1 MSRSG
6 FNFKHLLVLT
16 ALFLLNAC
24 STTSPMKVALT
35 ELGTSSKSEY
45 GAYDLRLIR
54 SINITGLAPEETI
67 GSLSVDPDKWSLIE
81 QLRRFRLNPQ
91 DLPDILTP
99 RLKLGDSVIYERT
112 FCGKD
117 IDCPKDTDIIKIKDA
132 IELQEQNIA
141 RLADAEIELAVIKIA
156 QAAIKQNPEDV
167 DKLQNVLKQEYPTN
181 NEINTA
187 NKENFAAK
195 LSEKIVNL
203 DANIA
208 ILKAEL
214 DKNRA
219 LINKP
224 GIIITNWKY
233 DNTLSAEGGI
243 PGLNGGLGKTKD
255 LTGYV
260 IFTNPIVLSLQIGDD
275 IIDKLKCPN
284 LACSKSDNK
293 VTNLLDS
300 KRLYMTFY
308 QVRAQQVLYAE
319 SLQSTLSAQLG
330 LKLNTLIA
338 TLSPILVGVN
348 LDSLKALNLTSDARY
363 ARYSLSANQGFLDAG
378 KGYLQIRP
386 FTLDNVFSVSN
397 SCQLKECK
405 KLESQTVPIINSR
418 INLNK
423 YFEKN

>member
-1 MSRSG
+1 MSKNRLH
-6 FNFKHLLVLT
+6 FKHLLVLT

-141 RLADAEIELAVIKIA
+141 RLADAEIESAVIKAIL
-156 QAAIKQNPEDV
+156 AAIKQNPADTE
-167 DKLQNVLKQEYPTN
+167 KLQNVLKQEYPTN
-181 NEINTA
+181 NEVNTA
-187 NKENFAAK
+187 TKDNFATK

-203 DANIA
+203 EANIA

-243 PGLNGGLGKTKD
+243 PGLNGGFGKTKD

-260 IFTNPIVLSLQIGDD
+260 IFTNPVVLSLQIGDD
-275 IIDKLKCPN
+275 IFDKINCH
-284 LACSKSDNK
+284 
-293 VTNLLDS
+293 
-300 KRLYMTFY
+300 
-308 QVRAQQVLYAE
+308 
-319 SLQSTLSAQLG
+319 
-330 LKLNTLIA
+330 KLCLW
-338 TLSPILVGVN
+338 
-348 LDSLKALNLTSDARY
+348 
-363 ARYSLSANQGFLDAG
+363 
-378 KGYLQIRP
+378 
-386 FTLDNVFSVSN
+386 
-397 SCQLKECK
+397 
-405 KLESQTVPIINSR
+405 
-418 INLNK
+418 
-423 YFEKN
+423 